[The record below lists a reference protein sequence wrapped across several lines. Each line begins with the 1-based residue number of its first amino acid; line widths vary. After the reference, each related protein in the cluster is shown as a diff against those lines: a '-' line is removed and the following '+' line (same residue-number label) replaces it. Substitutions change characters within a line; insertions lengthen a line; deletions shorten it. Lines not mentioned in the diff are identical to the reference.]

1 MKKTLVWMLSLM
13 LVLCSAA
20 FAEEAAVTPDE
31 NTFFAEDKWF
41 PTGKLEMNT
50 ATEYDLDGDGT
61 METVSWKEE
70 AVDEYDNEVV
80 LTVEK
85 DGAKAEYR
93 SGMISMEGVAV
104 YDLDGDGTFEIFIT
118 GDEMSSD
125 YFTVALHYADGQLTK
140 LDFANV
146 DRGDDDT
153 GYHDY
158 GYGYITGLGE
168 NALYLNGSQDVL
180 GTYFGWRAFTLKDGR
195 FETCDDGLWHFDRD
209 LEDADTWD
217 WGCLT
222 VKQEAKAMF
231 QNEGKESE
239 GALQVGDKL
248 VITASD
254 KATRA
259 YFETQDG
266 RQGYLEIA
274 PNTEQGWGWLVNG
287 VSENDVFE
295 IVPYAD

>member
-1 MKKTLVWMLSLM
+1 MKKMLVWMLSLM

-31 NTFFAEDKWF
+31 NTFFAEDNWF
-41 PTGKLEMNT
+41 PAGKLEMET
-50 ATEYDLDGDGT
+50 AVEYDLDGDGT

-70 AVDEYDNEVV
+70 PMDENDNEAV

-85 DGAKAEYR
+85 DGEKTEYR
-93 SGMISMEGVAV
+93 SGMIAMEEVAV
-104 YDLDGDGTFEIFIT
+104 YDLDGDGIFEIFIT

-125 YFTVALHYADGQLTK
+125 YFTVALHYADGKLTK

-146 DRGDDDT
+146 DRGDDNE
-153 GYHDY
+153 GYEEY
-158 GYGYITGLGE
+158 GYGYISGLGD

-209 LEDADTWD
+209 LENAESWD

-222 VKQEAKAMF
+222 VKQEVKAVF
-231 QNEGKESE
+231 QNEGQETE
-239 GALQVGDKL
+239 GTLQAGDKL

-254 KATRA
+254 KTSKA
-259 YFETQDG
+259 YFATQDG
-266 RQGYLEIA
+266 RSGYLQIA
-274 PNTEQGWGWLVNG
+274 PDAEQGWGWLVNG

>member
-1 MKKTLVWMLSLM
+1 
-13 LVLCSAA
+13 
-20 FAEEAAVTPDE
+20 
-31 NTFFAEDKWF
+31 
-41 PTGKLEMNT
+41 
-50 ATEYDLDGDGT
+50 
-61 METVSWKEE
+61 
-70 AVDEYDNEVV
+70 
-80 LTVEK
+80 
-85 DGAKAEYR
+85 
-93 SGMISMEGVAV
+93 
-104 YDLDGDGTFEIFIT
+104 
-118 GDEMSSD
+118 MSSD

-146 DRGDDDT
+146 DRGDENT

-222 VKQEAKAMF
+222 VKQEAKATF

-274 PNTEQGWGWLVNG
+274 PNAEQGWGWLVNG